1 MARWPTP
8 DPRLASFSDVAYIAP
23 IFGNPDTVTYQF
35 IRSLNI
41 LFVCAP
47 ASIFP
52 VKIWW
57 RSNHF
62 IRMSLTSLCT
72 VHVSYQV
79 VHYCTLSG
87 HLFSTPEILLSDAY
101 AELVVSLKRLLS
113 EWHLFCAPKIY
124 LSGAYYWYRRIDIAF
139 DYASNRTTF
148 VLCLLRR
155 HLIRIYID
163 IDIAYFIAFILL
175 FLSVYL

>member
-1 MARWPTP
+1 MASWPTS
-8 DPRLASFSDVAYIAP
+8 DPWLISFWDVAYIAP

-35 IRSLNI
+35 IRPLNI
-41 LFVCAP
+41 LFVCTP
-47 ASIFP
+47 FSIFP

-79 VHYCTLSG
+79 VHYCTLCG
-87 HLFSTPEILLSDAY
+87 HLFGIPE
-101 AELVVSLKRLLS
+101 
-113 EWHLFCAPKIY
+113 IY
-124 LSGAYYWYRRIDIAF
+124 LSGAYHWYRRIDNVF

-148 VLCLLRR
+148 VLCSLRR
-155 HLIRIYID
+155 HLIHIYID
-163 IDIAYFIAFILL
+163 IDIAYLIAFILL